1 MYSAYV
7 PFQSCAERRKVLPQS
22 MLRRVLCKWWRENV
36 SPPSHLFALFSN
48 RRISIASVFLQASP
62 MDVFKRAQFQ
72 FQSLPHRLSSAIRS
86 MASERHRPLL
96 NTPSLPRRRRNGISA
111 DSYNELRKRHLQ
123 ASLPTIVLGH
133 EPTRE
138 FSLVGVDLP
147 LAASSYY
154 IVTLINRCSTLVLL
168 DQNSELC
175 RIDLSDRL
183 VLVHDLCWSS
193 RLNLFLL
200 AGYSVYTF
208 DPRSYHLSSIDRIE
222 FTRGEWIVSI
232 TCDAHAMYLLYS
244 SRFARLE
251 RRSLFAPHAIEQQ
264 WSHPSF
270 LRHGDFLAQCIR
282 INEWNILA
290 MTIKDQSGHW
300 RVDLF
305 DGFNLRRLHR
315 GHSLGQGVPGM
326 RNCLLTPSNQRWIV
340 INNCILSEQVILLD
354 EQGRVKARTHITKP
368 SGCLNLCS
376 VGNQWI
382 AMTLKDK
389 LRLYQMQ

>member
-1 MYSAYV
+1 
-7 PFQSCAERRKVLPQS
+7 
-22 MLRRVLCKWWRENV
+22 
-36 SPPSHLFALFSN
+36 
-48 RRISIASVFLQASP
+48 
-62 MDVFKRAQFQ
+62 MDVLKRAQFQ
-72 FQSLPHRLSSAIRS
+72 FQSLPHRLSSALRS
-86 MASERHRPLL
+86 ISSEHRHPLL
-96 NTPSLPRRRRNGISA
+96 NTPSLPRRRNGISA
-111 DSYNELRKRHLQ
+111 DSFNELRKRLLQ
-123 ASLPTIVLGH
+123 ASLPTTVLQR

-168 DQNSELC
+168 DHNAELC

-200 AGYSVYTF
+200 AGYSVFTF

-244 SRFARLE
+244 SRFARVE

-264 WSHPSF
+264 WSHTAF
-270 LRHGDFLAQCIR
+270 LRRGDFLAQCIR

-290 MTIKDQSGHW
+290 MTIRDQRGQW

-305 DGFNLRRLHR
+305 HCSTLRRLHR
-315 GHSLGQGVPGM
+315 GYALGQGVPGM
-326 RNCLLTPSNQRWIV
+326 RNCFLTPSDRRWIV
-340 INNCILSEQVILLD
+340 INNCFLSEQVILLD
-354 EQGRVKARTHITKP
+354 EQGRVKARTHIDKP
-368 SGCLNLCS
+368 SGCFNLCS

-389 LRLYQMQ
+389 LRLYQIQ